1 MPLHE
6 YKCPAGHITT
16 RIVSIKDAGEP
27 KETTRCTEKITLK
40 KTENYEGNVAGE
52 SFSTSCGLKAARLAS
67 QTGKP
72 ILKRG
77 IGGFYKPNA

>member
-1 MPLHE
+1 MNGTLTTEIQRMPLHE

-16 RIVSIKDAGEP
+16 RIVSIKDANEP
-27 KETTRCTEKITLK
+27 LATTICDKGKCRSKFV
-40 KTENYEGNVAGE
+40 VAE
-52 SFSTSCGLKAARLAS
+52 LQAS

-77 IGGFYKPNA
+77 IGGFYSPNA

>member
-1 MPLHE
+1 MPIHD

-16 RIVSIKDAGEP
+16 RIVSIKAENEP
-27 KETTRCTEKITLK
+27 KETTRCTEKISLK
-40 KTENYEGNVAGE
+40 KRENYEGNVAGE
-52 SFSTSCGLKAARLAS
+52 SFVTTCGLKATRVAS

-77 IGGFYKPNA
+77 IGGFYAPNA